1 MIVETGFENGRYL
14 VMGNSIV
21 DDELIGFS
29 LDDFD
34 ENLVHKK
41 EKPYSI
47 SKVYEPVKLSLP
59 FILNVEQIF
68 KKQKP
73 KLLWKREATPVSK
86 RILDNMDKNQLQ
98 KYLSDIVYPFI
109 VVEWLRGH
117 HEQKKIWDTVTYK
130 SRNYIRK

>member
-109 VVEWLRGH
+109 VVE
-117 HEQKKIWDTVTYK
+117 
-130 SRNYIRK
+130 